1 MERMAAGRFH
11 TERYE
16 TSDRLTKVRDRYL
29 SLFEQFQDTERIL
42 IVDGNRPVD
51 TIANDI
57 WTQVSALYS

>member
-1 MERMAAGRFH
+1 
-11 TERYE
+11 
-16 TSDRLTKVRDRYL
+16 
-29 SLFEQFQDTERIL
+29 LFEQFQDTERIL